1 MVNIHALLYSFIASI
16 IVGLHLFSIKLLSLY
31 PKWTVPL
38 IIFIVVTFGITR
50 VLIYYAMKNV
60 SNPAIVNVLLNC
72 SVFVTF
78 LASLYFL
85 KLQTF
90 NMWLFGLGLIFIVIG
105 FTCINMSYVSV

>member
-1 MVNIHALLYSFIASI
+1 MVHIHALLYSFIASI

-38 IIFIVVTFGITR
+38 IVFIIVTFAISR
-50 VLIYYAMKNV
+50 ILIYYAMKNI

-90 NMWLFGLGLIFIVIG
+90 NIWLFGLGLILVVIG
-105 FTCINMSYVSV
+105 FTCIHMSYLTE